1 MLTQDDWVY
10 KSVQIRNLP
19 MNRMVNIS
27 DAWKAEGKPSRY
39 RPDKWFKSQGVQEQL
54 EAIAAPFGDRVIRD
68 ESGRIIGIPGFLEVS
83 KGGRDVQ
90 QQGTFVSYELAIGY
104 FKDLSTELLG
114 WFSGL
119 IDTKQSEV
127 PQDEPDDSL
136 GFPTTVDD
144 FDGNVRLTPDGR
156 ISVYDA
162 IGYATGHKNPY
173 QVWKDL
179 IERIPVFLQKTE
191 EYKFPGRGG
200 KARPTPVADLQVFLE
215 ILVVLPGKL
224 AAKVR
229 EDAVRSLIRVMKGD
243 PTLVE
248 EILTRIHNPQDLR
261 NLEESI
267 RMRRAKAYGDSGVP
281 VGTLDNPIT
290 EITSDIKTGFDW
302 VSKAEQM
309 TDLLAQ
315 LATHRG
321 MFILRES
328 PHRPYSPTAKDKS
341 RRIDLILQTMD
352 DFQTL
357 HIYQFETTY
366 IDDTQVTQ
374 FWGKGYPEIA
384 YRDFVKSGSAAKKIV
399 AHLVAPAGITSAG
412 VERLKE
418 VQSTLDLKYGGRI
431 KLDAMRLDEL
441 VWGEMYPAIE
451 ERYRDTQG
459 KFGGLHLND
468 KIKKV
473 CRKLCDPPK
482 QRKLSGYSQA
492 KLGLSASEQF
502 GDQLTIFPLLNIV

>member
-39 RPDKWFKSQGVQEQL
+39 RPDKWFKSQGVQDQL
-54 EAIAAPFGDRVIRD
+54 EAIAAPFGDRVTRD
-68 ESGRIIGIPGFLEVS
+68 ESGKITGVPGFLEVS

-90 QQGTFVSYELAIGY
+90 QQGTFISYELAIGY
-104 FKDLSTELLG
+104 FKELSVELLG
-114 WFSGL
+114 RF
-119 IDTKQSEV
+119 DTWIGGGQGESEK
-127 PQDEPDDSL
+127 EASNK
-136 GFPTTVDD
+136 GFNFPVTIDD
-144 FDGNVRLTPDGR
+144 FDGNVRFTPDGR
-156 ISVYDA
+156 ISVYDGIAYA
-162 IGYATGHKNPY
+162 IAKKNPY
-173 QVWKDL
+173 DDWN
-179 IERIPVFLQKTE
+179 RLQKTNPE
-191 EYKFPGRGG
+191 VLAKCENFQFPGKGQRL
-200 KARPTPVADLQVFLE
+200 TPVATLQVFLE
-215 ILVVLPGKL
+215 ILVLLRGKL

-229 EDAVRSLIRVMKGD
+229 EEAVRTLIRLMKGD

-248 EILTRIHNPQDLR
+248 EILGRIHNPQDLQD
-261 NLEESI
+261 LEEKV
-267 RMRRAKAYGDSGVP
+267 RVRRSKAYGNSDIP
-281 VGTLDNPIT
+281 LGTLENPIT
-290 EITSDIKTGFDW
+290 EITADIKDGFSW

-341 RRIDLILQTMD
+341 RRIDLILQAMD

-384 YRDFVKSGSAAKKIV
+384 YRDFVRPGSAAKRIV
-399 AHLVAPAGITSAG
+399 AHLVAPAGITAAG
-412 VERLKE
+412 VERLKQI
-418 VQSTLDLKYGGRI
+418 QSALDQKYQGRI

-451 ERYRDTQG
+451 ERYRDMQG
-459 KFGGLHLND
+459 KFGSLHLND
-468 KIKKV
+468 KIRKV
-473 CRKLCDPPK
+473 CKKLCEPPK
-482 QRKLSGYSQA
+482 QKKLAGRSQNS
-492 KLGLSASEQF
+492 LNSSTSEQGF
-502 GDQLTIFPLLNIV
+502 EQLTLFSLFNS